1 MSTRVL
7 TGIKPTGTGELHL
20 GNYVGAV
27 RPIIEYAANPE
38 HEVYL
43 FIADYHSL
51 INQHDPK
58 VIRDNSLRMATNLMA
73 LCANQDNIHI
83 YLQSDIPEILEL
95 NFILSCF
102 TSKGLMN
109 RAHAYKAM
117 CDKNSELGRS
127 DLDDGINM
135 GLYTYP
141 ILMSADILIFQPDFV
156 PVGQDQKQHIEIAR
170 DICSRINHNYKSD
183 LKLPQPIIS
192 KDSGTIPGLDGRK
205 MSKSYNNTITL
216 FATEKQLQKLINK
229 IKTDSKGVDEKKD
242 YKSSCLY
249 DLHANFANAEQQA
262 MLQEL
267 FDNGAGYGEI
277 KKQVFTAINS
287 EISSYRAEYDKLI
300 EQPELVYAKLRA
312 SADLIRPGARD
323 FINNLR
329 QIIGINP

>member
-1 MSTRVL
+1 MSKIIL

-27 RPIIEYAANPE
+27 RPIMEYAENPE

-58 VIRDNSLRMATNLMA
+58 IMRENSLRMAANLIS
-73 LCANQDNIHI
+73 CCNNKDNVHI

-102 TSKGLMN
+102 TAKGLMN
-109 RAHAYKAM
+109 RAHAYKAA

-141 ILMSADILIFQPDFV
+141 ILMAADILIFQPDFV
-156 PVGQDQKQHIEIAR
+156 PVGQDQKQHLEIAR
-170 DICSRINHNYKSD
+170 DICSRINHNYKSN
-183 LKLPQPIIS
+183 LKLPSPIIS

-205 MSKSYNNTITL
+205 MSKSYNNIIPL
-216 FATEKQLQKLINK
+216 FSTEKRMQKLINK
-229 IKTDSKGVDEKKD
+229 IKTDSKEVNEPKDHSDSSLYELYTHFSTKPQQEKMQQM
-242 YKSSCLY
+242 
-249 DLHANFANAEQQA
+249 FAE
-262 MLQEL
+262 
-267 FDNGAGYGEI
+267 GAGYGDI
-277 KKQVFTAINS
+277 KKQVFATINNEITDYREIYNSLLENPESIHEKLNNTAI
-287 EISSYRAEYDKLI
+287 K
-300 EQPELVYAKLRA
+300 
-312 SADLIRPGARD
+312 IRPRAQEFIKILRD
-323 FINNLR
+323 K
-329 QIIGINP
+329 IGINY